1 MLGHGFTSK
10 QTSIHFMVMAAGPEH
25 SCSCSSVPLVGS
37 RAPVACLM
45 IAYMCCLVKLT
56 VLFFSVI
63 NIVSQ
68 YIQLNISWSQ
78 AHSAEKSLEML
89 SEVKNGSPSHGA
101 SSGS

>member
-1 MLGHGFTSK
+1 MFVFFCSLGWQQSSRGLSDDRVH
-10 QTSIHFMVMAAGPEH
+10 VL
-25 SCSCSSVPLVGS
+25 SCKINSFV
-37 RAPVACLM
+37 
-45 IAYMCCLVKLT
+45 
-56 VLFFSVI
+56 FSVI